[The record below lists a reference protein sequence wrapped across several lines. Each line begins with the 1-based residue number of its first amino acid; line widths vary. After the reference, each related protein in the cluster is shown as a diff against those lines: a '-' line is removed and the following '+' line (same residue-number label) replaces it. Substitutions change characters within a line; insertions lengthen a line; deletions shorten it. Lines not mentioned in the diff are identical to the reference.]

1 MTAARSLA
9 VLILLVCLAA
19 VSPVEAQSLVRV
31 SPGGDL
37 QKAVGQ
43 VKDGGVIEMAGGVYT
58 PPPRGWDLSNKK
70 KAFTIRAAPG
80 AEVVLDGGRS
90 RRILRI
96 KNGSRARGKLITFE
110 RIVFRNGFSST
121 AGDAGGV
128 SLAQAQV
135 VFRNCR
141 FEDNAASITDYGAV
155 RVLNNS
161 DATFFRCQFRGN
173 HSRNRGGALAVEF
186 SRATVQGSSF
196 IDNRVNLPGHH
207 PGAAGGAIYVLD
219 SALNVLNSN
228 FEGNQA
234 GWVGGA
240 IYAIGVWT
248 PPVTAPRANV
258 AIRSSTFVGNRAD
271 ADACCPALG
280 ATVGGAIHAEDQTT
294 MAIHRSRFLENE
306 AQHGGAVSNYRAVV
320 DIQGSVFQ
328 GNRATLTAGTG
339 AGGAVNVTS
348 NDFADASTG
357 NGAINRRPARLT
369 VADTFFQG
377 RFGSTGTAAHTG
389 GCLLAGGDAS
399 RLFGEGVPQS
409 GSAADNRAVVTLQRT
424 IFYDCDVERSSQRQG
439 GFGGAIQADLAAL
452 TLEDSMVLRSDAFG
466 DPSGGGGLAVS
477 RDSDVRIARST
488 FAYNTAFERGGAV
501 DLGGSTAQI
510 TASRFYG
517 NEVSPGVSE
526 TINQSLGAAIY
537 AIPFVSAQN
546 RSRARP
552 VGGVVSGSLFAD
564 NAGLP
569 LFDVEPEAGPANDV
583 RYDGNEIHSTR
594 FGDRVYVNSLADPG
608 RGGSSV
614 EQLNILVVN
623 RGSRGT
629 FRKSQAANRRL
640 NAAPS
645 SGSLVASPAIL
656 PAGST
661 TAPSNAFL
669 AYAWSGGS
677 ATLEGRPLT
686 AKSGV
691 LEVTEPGTYRLV
703 VDGVVAAT
711 ATVSRVSWRQ

>member
-1 MTAARSLA
+1 MTAARSFS
-9 VLILLVCLAA
+9 VLSLFVFLA
-19 VSPVEAQSLVRV
+19 VSPAAAQNLVRV
-31 SPGGDL
+31 APGGDL
-37 QKAVGQ
+37 QKAIGQ
-43 VKDGGVIEMAGGVYT
+43 VKDGGVIEMAGGVYAS
-58 PPPRGWDLSNKK
+58 PPKGWDLSNKG
-70 KAFTIRAAPG
+70 KAFTIRAAG
-80 AEVVLDGGRS
+80 GTEVVLDGGRS

-128 SLAQAQV
+128 SMVQAEAM
-135 VFRNCR
+135 FRNCR
-141 FEDNAASITDYGAV
+141 FEDNAASVTDYGAV

-161 DATFFRCQFRGN
+161 AATFFRCQFRGN
-173 HSRNRGGALAVEF
+173 HSRNRGGALAVEL
-186 SRATVQGSSF
+186 STATVQGSSF
-196 IDNRVNLPGHH
+196 VDNRVNLPGHH
-207 PGAAGGAIYVLD
+207 PGSAGGAIYVFD
-219 SALNVLNSN
+219 SVLNVLNSN

-240 IYAIGVWT
+240 VYAIGTWAA
-248 PPVTAPRANV
+248 PVTMPRANV
-258 AIRSSTFVGNRAD
+258 AIRSSTFIDNRAD
-271 ADACCPALG
+271 ADTCCPALG
-280 ATVGGAIHAEDQTT
+280 ATTGGAVHAEDQTT
-294 MAIHRSRFLENE
+294 LAIHRSRFLENE

-320 DIQGSVFQ
+320 EILGSVFQ
-328 GNRATLTAGTG
+328 GNRATLTAETG
-339 AGGAVNVTS
+339 AGGAVNVVS
-348 NDFADASTG
+348 NDAADASTG
-357 NGAINRRPARLT
+357 NGAINRRPARLA

-377 RFGSTGTAAHTG
+377 RFGRTGTAAHAG

-399 RLFGEGVPQS
+399 RLFGDGVPQS

-424 IFYDCDVERSSQRQG
+424 VFFDCDVERSPQRQG

-477 RDSDVRIARST
+477 RESDVRISRTT

-510 TASRFYG
+510 TGSRFFG
-517 NEVSPGVSE
+517 NEVSPGVFE

-537 AIPFVSAQN
+537 AIPFLSTQD

-552 VGGVVSGSLFAD
+552 VGGVVSGSLFVD

-569 LFDVEPEAGPANDV
+569 LFDVEPEAGPVNDV
-583 RYDGNEIHSTR
+583 RYDGNEIHSTQ

-608 RGGSSV
+608 RSGSSV
-614 EQLNILVVN
+614 EQLNILVVS

-629 FRKSQAANRRL
+629 FRKSLVANRRL
-640 NAAPS
+640 SAAPS
-645 SGSLVASPAIL
+645 TGSLVAAPAIL

-661 TAPSNAFL
+661 TASSNAFL

-691 LEVTEPGTYRLV
+691 LEVAEPGTYRLV
-703 VDGVVAAT
+703 VDGAVVST
-711 ATVSRVSWRQ
+711 ATVSRVAWRQ